1 MLIITNARILCP
13 DRIIE
18 KGTLCVDNSI
28 IIEVSDQPQSKKH
41 DPHAEIIDAQG
52 GLVMPGLTN
61 THMHL
66 YSTFAR
72 GMSLVGEAPANFVQ
86 ILERL
91 WWRLDKALTVEDVYL
106 SAVIPLIEC
115 VRAGTTTIID
125 HHASPNFVSGS
136 LSAIQKALSL
146 IPVRASLCYEVS
158 DRDGPE
164 IAREGIEENINFVKA
179 HTSDGMCKGL
189 FGLHASLTLSDKT
202 LADCAQAARN
212 LGVGVHVHTAEDKA
226 DVIKAQKEHGV
237 GVVERWENFGVLG
250 SKTVLAHCVHISEHE
265 MDLIARSKTNVVH
278 NPESN
283 MNNAVGC
290 ADVIK
295 MLGKG
300 CLVGLGTDGMTSDMF
315 QEAKFAHLIRKH
327 EVRDPRLGFMQ
338 AGELLFDNNYKILGN
353 LFEGTL
359 GRIQTGALA
368 DLIILGY
375 DPPTPLTR
383 DNFWGHFLYGM
394 NSSLVNTTIINGRV
408 LMKDRVIAGID
419 EHEICARSRELAR
432 KLWTRI

>member
-1 MLIITNARILCP
+1 M
-13 DRIIE
+13 
-18 KGTLCVDNSI
+18 GQV
-28 IIEVSDQPQSKKH
+28 
-41 DPHAEIIDAQG
+41 EI
-52 GLVMPGLTN
+52 
-61 THMHL
+61 
-66 YSTFAR
+66 
-72 GMSLVGEAPANFVQ
+72 
-86 ILERL
+86 
-91 WWRLDKALTVEDVYL
+91 
-106 SAVIPLIEC
+106 
-115 VRAGTTTIID
+115 
-125 HHASPNFVSGS
+125 
-136 LSAIQKALSL
+136 
-146 IPVRASLCYEVS
+146 
-158 DRDGPE
+158 
-164 IAREGIEENINFVKA
+164 
-179 HTSDGMCKGL
+179 
-189 FGLHASLTLSDKT
+189 
-202 LADCAQAARN
+202 
-212 LGVGVHVHTAEDKA
+212 
-226 DVIKAQKEHGV
+226 
-237 GVVERWENFGVLG
+237 VVETIRGGRPDIELDIL
-250 SKTVLAHCVHISEHE
+250 KQT
-265 MDLIARSKTNVVH
+265 DTTVVH
-278 NPESN
+278 NPQSN

-338 AGELLFDNNYKILGN
+338 AGEVLFDNNYKILGN